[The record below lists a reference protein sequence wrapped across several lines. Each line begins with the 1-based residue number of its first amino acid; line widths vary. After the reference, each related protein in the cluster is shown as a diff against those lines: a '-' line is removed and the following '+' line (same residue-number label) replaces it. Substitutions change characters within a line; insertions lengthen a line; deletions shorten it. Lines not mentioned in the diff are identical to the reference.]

1 MSNKY
6 RAEQYISISASE
18 SGTEIELQMV
28 VDFTGHPGSTAY
40 WGNTPEGPTAE
51 IDNIE
56 FFLMKKGKPK
66 SDAAQLPDWLVES
79 LTSGQDFIDWM
90 LLEARQQR
98 QAALEDQ
105 ADHRRD
111 HSDGNQE
118 GIGNET
124 TENIAAIR

>member
-28 VDFTGHPGSTAY
+28 VEFTGHPGSPAS
-40 WGNTPEGPTAE
+40 WGNPPEGPTAE
-51 IDNIE
+51 VDKIE
-56 FFLMKKGKPK
+56 FFVVKNGKPK
-66 SDAAQLPDWLVES
+66 SEAAQLPDWMVES

-98 QAALEDQ
+98 QAALEDA
-105 ADHRRD
+105 ADHRR
-111 HSDGNQE
+111 E
-118 GIGNET
+118 MMME
-124 TENIAAIR
+124 ERL